1 MRWRISL
8 ATTLL
13 VLLPWQHVQGQG
25 APSVDVRGRMLM
37 EILDV
42 LQRDL
47 ARLTRQRRELGQKR
61 ERLEKELHQMQDKVG
76 ALQVE
81 GESTLL
87 QIGQLLRSLTQL
99 KPPDDVMLLLGA
111 DVYQDQYLYR
121 RTVQKVTIGLAKRLR
136 QLMDRRRWVE
146 RQFVQNSRELQLI
159 YSEHDRLE
167 KELEELDQTI
177 SARRADLVQRTERVA
192 AVENLFMTPSA
203 SLVADPEDDIRR
215 PPNPSK
221 SQTAESFADHRGRRS
236 LKIPISPGRVAKTFE
251 RLPEPPLG
259 TEKMVRGWILVSL
272 EEKVASA
279 KIRSPFPGTVAFT
292 GEIPGYG
299 RILVLDHGSGFH
311 SVYGNLDRCSLL
323 AGDAVKMGEVIATV
337 ASDPA
342 SKVPPYLYFELREN
356 RIAVDPKPFFLLR
369 PVKAGN

>member
-1 MRWRISL
+1 MKLRILL
-8 ATTLL
+8 AITLL
-13 VLLPWQHVQGQG
+13 LPFSWQHVRAQGV
-25 APSVDVRGRMLM
+25 PSVDVRGRMLM

-61 ERLEKELHQMQDKVG
+61 ERLEKELHQMQDKVS

-81 GESTLL
+81 GESTQL
-87 QIGQLLRSLTQL
+87 QIGQLLRSLAQL

-111 DVYQDQYLYR
+111 DVYQDQHLYR

-136 QLMDRRRWVE
+136 QLMDKRRWVE

-167 KELEELDQTI
+167 KELKELDQTI

-203 SLVADPEDDIRR
+203 SLIADPEDDIRR
-215 PPNPSK
+215 PPKPTT
-221 SQTAESFADHRGRRS
+221 SQRAESFADHRGRRS
-236 LKIPISPGRVAKTFE
+236 LKIPISPGRVAKPFE
-251 RLPEPPLG
+251 RLPEPPFG

-272 EEKVASA
+272 EEKVGSA
-279 KIRSPFPGTVAFT
+279 KVRSPFPGTVSFV

-299 RILVLDHGSGFH
+299 RILVLDHGNGFH
-311 SVYGNLDRCSLL
+311 SVYGNLHRCSLL
-323 AGDAVKMGEVIATV
+323 AGDSVKMGEVIATV
-337 ASDPA
+337 VSDPA

-356 RIAVDPKPFFLLR
+356 RIAIDPKPFFLLR